1 VHDYFEI
8 LGVAPDAHA
17 MDIRRAC
24 ARRAS
29 RPQPDFLEPGRQP
42 GPPLQLADVAVDFLD
57 MSDIVER
64 MRVAFFRARG

>member
-17 MDIRRAC
+17 LDIRRAC

-29 RPQPDFLEPGRQP
+29 RAQPDFLEAGSHPV
-42 GPPLQLADVAVDFLD
+42 PPLQLVDVAVDFLD
-57 MSDIVER
+57 TSDIVER
-64 MRVAFFRARG
+64 MRAAFFRAAR